1 MIENIFDAPIPGQ
14 SLTDT
19 PGNAA
24 WEHPPEFTDV
34 EKAADYVWDI
44 LHKEDFLEQVIS
56 FLKDGTPVE
65 AVARMILFGGFT
77 QGKWTPDLAI
87 LLAEIVFKQVLAI
100 GMRAKV
106 KNIKLGLKDQSNNA
120 FWKEFAQF
128 KVQKEKTNNKVE
140 DKDKVKKV
148 VEEIKAELETNNS
161 SGLMAKENI

>member
-1 MIENIFDAPIPGQ
+1 
-14 SLTDT
+14 
-19 PGNAA
+19 
-24 WEHPPEFTDV
+24 
-34 EKAADYVWDI
+34 
-44 LHKEDFLEQVIS
+44 
-56 FLKDGTPVE
+56 
-65 AVARMILFGGFT
+65 MILFGGFT

-120 FWKEFAQF
+120 FRKEFAQF

>member
-1 MIENIFDAPIPGQ
+1 MIENPFDAPIPGQ
-14 SLTDT
+14 SLTNT
-19 PGNAA
+19 PGNYP
-24 WEHPPEFTDV
+24 WEHAPEYTNV
-34 EKAADYVWDI
+34 EEASEYIWNKI
-44 LHKEDFLEQVIS
+44 HEQNLLEQIITFLENDI
-56 FLKDGTPVE
+56 PVE
-65 AVARMILFGGFT
+65 AIARMILFSGFT
-77 QGKWTPDLAI
+77 EGKWNPDLAI

-120 FWKEFAQF
+120 FRKEFAQF

>member
-1 MIENIFDAPIPGQ
+1 MIENIFDSPIPGE
-14 SLTDT
+14 SLTKT

-24 WEHPPEFTDV
+24 WENPPQYVNVDEASEYIW
-34 EKAADYVWDI
+34 EK
-44 LHKEDFLEQVIS
+44 LHEEKFLDQVVS
-56 FLKDGTPVE
+56 FLANDVPIE
-65 AVARMILFGGFT
+65 AIARMILFGGFT

-120 FWKEFAQF
+120 FRKEFAQF

>member
-1 MIENIFDAPIPGQ
+1 MIENPFDAPIPWQ

-19 PGNAA
+19 PGNPKS
-24 WEHPPEFTDV
+24 EHPPQFSDIE
-34 EKAADYVWDI
+34 EASEYVWEKI
-44 LHKEDFLEQVIS
+44 HTPKAVEQIVTFLENDV
-56 FLKDGTPVE
+56 PVE
-65 AVARMILFGGFT
+65 AVVRLVLFGGFME
-77 QGKWTPDLAI
+77 GKWSPDVAI
-87 LLAEIVFKQVLAI
+87 LLSEIVFKQVLAI

-120 FWKEFAQF
+120 FRKEFAQF